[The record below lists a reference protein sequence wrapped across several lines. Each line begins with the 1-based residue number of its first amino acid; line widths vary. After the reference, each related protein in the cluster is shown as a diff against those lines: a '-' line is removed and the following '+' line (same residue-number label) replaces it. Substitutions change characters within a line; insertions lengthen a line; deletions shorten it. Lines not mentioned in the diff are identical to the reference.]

1 MASFNSLMNK
11 KVLDNQIG
19 LNGAD
24 EDYPADFAN
33 KISESKVDK
42 SSVMTMF
49 DLCLY
54 YLEGRQYLV
63 YDRNLTRFTQSKSQR
78 GRNRV
83 VINLILNLWRSV
95 VSRLATSY
103 PSIAVLP
110 ASPNYDDIIKA
121 QASELALRYYWS
133 QENIKLVI
141 QNAVEW
147 LVSTGNCGIQTYYD
161 PDKKKVCSKAI
172 SPYDLFFEK
181 GATSLEESDWVVIR
195 SFVKKSTLIAQYPDK
210 KKEIQELSTTTGD
223 YTTTKEGET
232 ASYSV
237 PPNRCEVYEAYWKDG
252 RYAIMTNNFYLFK
265 GEYPEGCFPVQ
276 HIRYTEIPNRLWGV
290 GLIQPLVDLQNSYN
304 KFRNQILDNVELM
317 SNPKWLIPKTAGV
330 SAQAITNAAGEKVY
344 YNPAGGK
351 PEQVAGEPIPAY
363 VLDNIQRVQA
373 EMMDVS
379 GIHSVSV
386 GKRAVGIVSGKGIEA
401 LQQGDASQLQLTQ
414 QSIEQAVKKMAE
426 CVLVFMKTYY
436 TEPTFMRML
445 DNSGGAVFREIKD
458 EDIVDFPEVFIEAN
472 SLFRS
477 ELPDRDAKVLEMLQL
492 GLIDPPTALKEL
504 SFRTGGMSS
513 MIDKMAST
521 SEAKKLIDAIKQ
533 GAQVE
538 IFNTDDTETFS
549 KVFQEYIKSD
559 EFLTLPMPTQD
570 YITDVFNSMATFGQP
585 PEALAKLQRNKI
597 FPKEV
602 EGRGQY
608 NDVLA
613 GMNSPDA
620 QLQSILN
627 FGKQE
632 VASQED
638 RALSDLVKA
647 TLPKPEV
654 AGADGIS
661 NYGRAGVNP
670 RMGGVGG

>member
-1 MASFNSLMNK
+1 MAFNSVMNK

-19 LNGAD
+19 LDGAD

-103 PSIAVLP
+103 PSVAVLP
-110 ASPNYDDIIKA
+110 ASPNYDDIIKS

-133 QENIKLVI
+133 QENIKLVL
-141 QNAVEW
+141 QNAIEW
-147 LVSTGNCGIQTYYD
+147 LVSTGNVGIQTYYD

-195 SFVKKSTLIAQYPDK
+195 SFVKKSTLISTYPDK
-210 KKEIQELSTTTGD
+210 KKEIQDLSTTTGD

-237 PPNRCEVYEAYWKDG
+237 PPNRVEVYEAYWKDG
-252 RYAIMTNNFYLFK
+252 RYAVLTNNTYLFK
-265 GEYPEGCFPVQ
+265 GEYPEGAFPIQ

-290 GLIQPLVDLQNSYN
+290 GLIQPLIDLQNSYN

-330 SAQAITNAAGEKVY
+330 SAQAITNTAGEKVY

-373 EMMDVS
+373 EMFDVS
-379 GIHSVSV
+379 GIHSVSI

-426 CVLVFMKTYY
+426 CVLLFMKTYY
-436 TEPTFMRML
+436 NEPTFMRML

-458 EDIVDFPEVFIEAN
+458 EDIVEFPEVFIEAN

-477 ELPDRDAKVLEMLQL
+477 ELPDKDAKVIEMLQL
-492 GLIDPPTALKEL
+492 GLIPPEEALKEL
-504 SFRTGGMSS
+504 SFKTGGMSG
-513 MIDKMAST
+513 MIDKMAAT
-521 SEAKKLIDAIKQ
+521 SEAKKLIEAIKK
-533 GAQVE
+533 GAQIE
-538 IFNTDDTETFS
+538 IYNTDDTKTFS
-549 KVFQEYIKSD
+549 KVFNEYIKSD
-559 EFLTLPMPTQD
+559 EYLTLPMSIQD
-570 YITDVFNSMATFGQP
+570 YISDAFNAMASFGQP
-585 PEALAKLQRNKI
+585 PEALQQLQRNKI
-597 FPKEV
+597 FPKMA
-602 EGRGQY
+602 EGSSEY
-608 NDVLA
+608 DNIIS
-613 GMNSPDA
+613 GMNSPQA
-620 QLQSILN
+620 QLQHLAT
-627 FGKQE
+627 FGQ
-632 VASQED
+632 Q
-638 RALSDLVKA
+638 
-647 TLPKPEV
+647 EV
-654 AGADGIS
+654 AGAERRAISELTKATLTKQPVADDGIS
-661 NYGRAGVNP
+661 NYGKAGVNP

>member
-1 MASFNSLMNK
+1 MAGFGLK
-11 KVLDNQIG
+11 KVLDNELG
-19 LNGAD
+19 LDGGD
-24 EDYPADFAN
+24 DYYPKDFA
-33 KISESKVDK
+33 KRIDESKVDK
-42 SSVMTMF
+42 SATGTMF

-63 YDRNLTRFTQSKSQR
+63 YDRNLTRFTMAKSQR

-83 VINLILNLWRSV
+83 VINLVLNLWRSV

-103 PSIAVLP
+103 PNIAVLP
-110 ASPNYDDIIKA
+110 ASPTYDDITKA
-121 QASELALRYYWS
+121 QASEIALRYYWS

-147 LVSTGNCGIQTYYD
+147 LCSTGNVGLHTYYD
-161 PDKKKVCSKAI
+161 ADKKKVCTKAV

-181 GATSLEESDWVVIR
+181 GATSLEESDWVVVR
-195 SFVKKSTLIAQYPDK
+195 SFVKKSALIAAYPDK
-210 KKEIQELSTTTGD
+210 RKQIENLASSSGD
-223 YTTTKEGET
+223 YTTTKDGET

-237 PPNRCEVYEAYWKDG
+237 PPNRVEMFEAYWKDG
-252 RYAIMTNNFYLFK
+252 RYAVLTNEFYLFK

-276 HIRYTEIPNRLWGV
+276 HIRYTEIPNRLWGI
-290 GLIQPLVDLQNSYN
+290 GLIQPLIDLQNSYN

-317 SNPKWLIPKTAGV
+317 SNPKWLIPKTSGV
-330 SAQAITNAAGEKVY
+330 SAQAITNTAGEKVY

-386 GKRAVGIVSGKGIEA
+386 GKRAVGVVSGKGIEA

-426 CVLVFMKTYY
+426 CVLVMMKNYY

-445 DNSGGAVFREIKD
+445 DTAGGAVFQEIKD
-458 EDIVDFPEVFIEAN
+458 TDIVDYPEVFIEAN

-492 GLIDPPTALKEL
+492 GLIPPQEALKEL
-504 SFRTGGMSS
+504 SFKTGGMTS
-513 MIDKMAST
+513 MLNKMAST
-521 SEAKKLIDAIKQ
+521 SEAKKLIEAIKQ

-538 IFNTDDTETFS
+538 IYNTDDVETFG
-549 KVFQEYIKSD
+549 KVFGDYIKTD
-559 EFLTLPMPTQD
+559 EFMSLPMPIQD
-570 YITDVFNSMATFGQP
+570 YISDVFNSMASYGQP
-585 PEALAKLQRNKI
+585 PEALDKLKRNKI
-597 FPKEV
+597 FPVEV
-602 EGRGQY
+602 ENTMEADNVVNALQ
-608 NDVLA
+608 
-613 GMNSPDA
+613 SPTG
-620 QLQSILN
+620 QLQQLAAL
-627 FGKQE
+627 GM
-632 VASQED
+632 D
-638 RALSDLVKA
+638 RMEQAGERGVRELTKAAIKPPVSD
-647 TLPKPEV
+647 
-654 AGADGIS
+654 DGIS
-661 NYGRAGVNP
+661 NYGRPGVNP

>member
-1 MASFNSLMNK
+1 MAGFGLK
-11 KVLDNQIG
+11 KVLDNELG
-19 LNGAD
+19 LDGGD
-24 EDYPADFAN
+24 DYYPKDFA
-33 KISESKVDK
+33 KRIDESKVDK
-42 SSVMTMF
+42 SATGTMF

-63 YDRNLTRFTQSKSQR
+63 YDRNLTRFTMAKSQR

-83 VINLILNLWRSV
+83 VINLVLNLWRSV

-103 PSIAVLP
+103 PNIAVLP
-110 ASPNYDDIIKA
+110 ASPTYDDITKA
-121 QASELALRYYWS
+121 QASEIALRYYWS

-147 LVSTGNCGIQTYYD
+147 LCSTGNVGLHTYYD
-161 PDKKKVCSKAI
+161 ADKKKVCTKAV

-181 GATSLEESDWVVIR
+181 GATSLEESDWVVVR
-195 SFVKKSTLIAQYPDK
+195 SFVKKSALIAAYPDK
-210 KKEIQELSTTTGD
+210 RKQIENLASSSGD
-223 YTTTKEGET
+223 YTTTKDGET

-237 PPNRCEVYEAYWKDG
+237 PPNRVEMFEAYWKDG
-252 RYAIMTNNFYLFK
+252 RYAVLTNEFYLFK

-276 HIRYTEIPNRLWGV
+276 HIRYTEIPNRLWGI
-290 GLIQPLVDLQNSYN
+290 GLIQPLIDLQNSYN

-317 SNPKWLIPKTAGV
+317 SNPKWLIPKTSGV
-330 SAQAITNAAGEKVY
+330 SAQAITNTAGEKVY

-386 GKRAVGIVSGKGIEA
+386 GKRAVGVVSGKGIEA

-426 CVLVFMKTYY
+426 CVLVMMKNYY

-445 DNSGGAVFREIKD
+445 DTAGGAVFQEIKD
-458 EDIVDFPEVFIEAN
+458 TDIVEYPEVFIEAN

-492 GLIDPPTALKEL
+492 GLIPPQEALKEL
-504 SFRTGGMSS
+504 SFKTGGMTS
-513 MIDKMAST
+513 MLNKMAST
-521 SEAKKLIDAIKQ
+521 SEAKKLIEAIKQ

-538 IFNTDDTETFS
+538 IYNTDDVETFG
-549 KVFQEYIKSD
+549 KVFGDYIKTD
-559 EFLTLPMPTQD
+559 EFMSLPMPIQD
-570 YITDVFNSMATFGQP
+570 YISDVFNSMASYGQP
-585 PEALAKLQRNKI
+585 PEALDKLKRNKI
-597 FPKEV
+597 FPVEV
-602 EGRGQY
+602 ENTMEADNVVNALQ
-608 NDVLA
+608 
-613 GMNSPDA
+613 SPTG
-620 QLQSILN
+620 QLQQLAAL
-627 FGKQE
+627 GM
-632 VASQED
+632 D
-638 RALSDLVKA
+638 RMEQAGERGVRELTKAAIKPPVSD
-647 TLPKPEV
+647 
-654 AGADGIS
+654 DGIS
-661 NYGRAGVNP
+661 NYGRPGVNP

>member
-1 MASFNSLMNK
+1 MAFNSVMNK
-11 KVLDNQIG
+11 KVLDNQLG

-24 EDYPADFAN
+24 EDYPEDFAN

-63 YDRNLTRFTQSKSQR
+63 YDRNLTRFAQSKSQR

-103 PSIAVLP
+103 PSVAVLP

-133 QENIKLVI
+133 QENIKLVL
-141 QNAVEW
+141 QNAIEW
-147 LVSTGNCGIQTYYD
+147 LVSTGNVGIQTYFD

-181 GATSLEESDWVVIR
+181 GATSLEESDWVVVR
-195 SFVKKSTLIAQYPDK
+195 SFVKKATLISAYPDK
-210 KKEIQELSTTTGD
+210 KKEIQDLATTSGD

-237 PPNRCEVYEAYWKDG
+237 PPNRVEVYEAYWKDG
-252 RYAIMTNNFYLFK
+252 RYAVLTNNTYLFK

-290 GLIQPLVDLQNSYN
+290 GLIQPLIDLQNSYN

-330 SAQAITNAAGEKVY
+330 SAQAITNTAGEKVY

-373 EMMDVS
+373 EMFDVS
-379 GIHSVSV
+379 GIHSVSI

-426 CVLVFMKTYY
+426 CVLIMMKTYY
-436 TEPTFMRML
+436 NEPTFMRML
-445 DNSGGAVFREIKD
+445 DNTGGAVFREIKD
-458 EDIVDFPEVFIEAN
+458 EDLVEFPEVFIEAN

-477 ELPDRDAKVLEMLQL
+477 ELPDKDAKVIEMLQL
-492 GLIDPPTALKEL
+492 GLIPPEEALKEL
-504 SFRTGGMSS
+504 SFKTGGMSGI
-513 MIDKMAST
+513 IDKMAAT
-521 SEAKKLIDAIKQ
+521 SEAKQLIDAIKQ
-533 GAQVE
+533 GAQIE
-538 IFNTDDTETFS
+538 IYNTDDTKTFA

-559 EFLTLPMPTQD
+559 EFQTLPMSIQD
-570 YITDVFNSMATFGQP
+570 YISDAFNSMASFGQP
-585 PEALAKLQRNKI
+585 PEALKNLQRNKV
-597 FPKEV
+597 FPKEA
-602 EGRGQY
+602 EERAQY
-608 NDVLA
+608 DNIVA
-613 GMNSPDA
+613 GMNSPQA
-620 QLQSILN
+620 QLQSLAS

-632 VASQED
+632 VQGEQE
-638 RALSDLVKA
+638 RMISELTKA
-647 TLPKPEV
+647 TLPKTPV
-654 AGADGIS
+654 ADDGIS
-661 NYGRAGVNP
+661 NYGKAGVNP

>member
-1 MASFNSLMNK
+1 MAGFNVK
-11 KVLDNQIG
+11 KVLDNELG
-19 LNGAD
+19 LDGGD
-24 EDYPADFAN
+24 ETYPKDFA
-33 KISESKVDK
+33 KRIDESKVDK
-42 SSVMTMF
+42 SATGTMF

-63 YDRNLTRFTQSKSQR
+63 YDRNLTRFTMAKSQR

-95 VSRLATSY
+95 VARLATSY
-103 PSIAVLP
+103 PNVAVIP

-121 QASELALRYYWS
+121 QASEAALHYYWS
-133 QENIKLVI
+133 QENIKQVLQDAI
-141 QNAVEW
+141 EW
-147 LVSTGNCGIQTYYD
+147 LVSTGNCGLQTYYD
-161 PDKKKVCSKAI
+161 PDKKKVCSKAV

-181 GATSLEESDWVVIR
+181 GATSLEESDWVVVR
-195 SFVKKSTLIAQYPDK
+195 SFVKKATLMAAYPEK
-210 KKEIQELSTTTGD
+210 KKQIQDLASSSGD
-223 YTTTKEGET
+223 YTTTKDGET

-237 PPNRCEVYEAYWKDG
+237 PPNRVEVFEAYWKDG
-252 RYAIMTNNFYLFK
+252 RYAVLTNDFYLFK
-265 GEYPEGCFPVQ
+265 GEFPEGAFPVQ
-276 HIRYTEIPNRLWGV
+276 HLRYTEIPNRLWGV
-290 GLIQPLVDLQNSYN
+290 GLIQPLIDLQNSYN

-330 SAQAITNAAGEKVY
+330 SAQAITNTAGEKVY

-414 QSIEQAVKKMAE
+414 QSIEFAVKKMAE
-426 CVLVFMKTYY
+426 CVLVMMKTYY
-436 TEPTFMRML
+436 TEPVFMRML

-458 EDIVDFPEVFIEAN
+458 ENIVDFPEVFIEAN

-504 SFRTGGMSS
+504 SFKTGGMTAI
-513 MIDKMAST
+513 MDKMAST
-521 SEAKKLIDAIKQ
+521 SEAKQLIEAIKQ

-538 IFNTDDTETFS
+538 IYNSDDIDTFS
-549 KVFQEYIKSD
+549 RVFSEYIKAD
-559 EFLTLPMPTQD
+559 EYQTLPMPTQD
-570 YITDVFNSMATFGQP
+570 YISDVFNAMVSFGKAP
-585 PEALAKLQRNKI
+585 DALQNLQRNKV
-597 FPKEV
+597 FPVVPPETKRVDEALM
-602 EGRGQY
+602 GT
-608 NDVLA
+608 
-613 GMNSPDA
+613 NSMAA
-620 QLQSILN
+620 QLQTLAGTGQQLN
-627 FGKQE
+627 QE
-632 VASQED
+632 AQEPAYK
-638 RALSDLVKA
+638 ALAKTITEA
-647 TLPKPEV
+647 GER

>member
-1 MASFNSLMNK
+1 MAGFQIK
-11 KVLDNQIG
+11 KVLDNQLG
-19 LNGAD
+19 LDGAD
-24 EDYPADFAN
+24 EDYPADFA
-33 KISESKVDK
+33 KRIDESKVDK
-42 SSVMTMF
+42 SGTGTMF

-63 YDRNLTRFTQSKSQR
+63 YDRNLTRFTQARSQR

-95 VSRLATSY
+95 VARLATSY
-103 PSIAVLP
+103 PSIAVIP

-133 QENIKLVI
+133 QEDIKNVLQVAI
-141 QNAVEW
+141 EW
-147 LVSTGNCGIQTYYD
+147 LVSTGNVGIQTYFD

-181 GATSLEESDWVVIR
+181 GATSLEESDWVVVR
-195 SFVKKSTLIAQYPDK
+195 SFVKKSTLLAAYPEK
-210 KKEIQELSTTTGD
+210 KKQINNIATSSGD
-223 YTTTKEGET
+223 YTTTKDGET
-232 ASYSV
+232 SSYSV
-237 PPNRCEVYEAYWKDG
+237 PPNRVEVFEAYWKDG
-252 RYAIMTNNFYLFK
+252 RYAVLTNEFYLFK
-265 GEYPEGCFPVQ
+265 GEYPEGAFPVQ
-276 HIRYTEIPNRLWGV
+276 HIRYTEVPNRLWGV
-290 GLIQPLVDLQNSYN
+290 GLIQPLIDLQNSYN

-330 SAQAITNAAGEKVY
+330 SAQAITNTAGEKVY

-414 QSIEQAVKKMAE
+414 QSIEQGVKKMAE

-436 TEPTFMRML
+436 NEPKFMRML

-458 EDIVDFPEVFIEAN
+458 EDLVDFPEVFIEAN

-477 ELPDRDAKVLEMLQL
+477 ELPDKDAKVLEMLQL

-504 SFRTGGMSS
+504 SFKTGGMTGI
-513 MIDKMAST
+513 IDKMAAT
-521 SEAKKLIDAIKQ
+521 SEAKGLIEAIKQ

-538 IFNTDDTETFS
+538 IYNTDDTETFT
-549 KVFQEYIKSD
+549 KVFSEYIKSD
-559 EFLTLPMPTQD
+559 EFQTLPMPVQD
-570 YITDVFNSMATFGQP
+570 YISDVFNSMVAQNQP
-585 PEALAKLQRNKI
+585 PEAIEKLKRNKI
-597 FPKEV
+597 FPVIPEEANKYDNAMMAMNS
-602 EGRGQY
+602 Q
-608 NDVLA
+608 NAQLQQLA
-613 GMNSPDA
+613 GMTKETIQGLQEPAIKSVVKGALEPPRADA
-620 QLQSILN
+620 
-627 FGKQE
+627 E
-632 VASQED
+632 
-638 RALSDLVKA
+638 
-647 TLPKPEV
+647 
-654 AGADGIS
+654 GIS

-670 RMGGVGG
+670 RMGGAGG

>member
-1 MASFNSLMNK
+1 MAFGIK
-11 KVLDNQIG
+11 KVLDNEIG
-19 LNGAD
+19 LEGGD
-24 EDYPADFAN
+24 DTYPKDFA
-33 KISESKVDK
+33 KRIDESKVDK
-42 SSVMTMF
+42 SATGTMF

-63 YDRNLTRFTQSKSQR
+63 YDRNLTRFTTAKSQR

-95 VSRLATSY
+95 VARLATSY
-103 PSIAVLP
+103 PNVSVIP
-110 ASPNYDDIIKA
+110 ATPNYDDISKA
-121 QASELALRYYWS
+121 EASEIALRYYWS
-133 QENIKLVI
+133 QEDLKKVLQDAI
-141 QNAVEW
+141 EW
-147 LVSTGNCGIQTYYD
+147 LVSTGNAGLHTYYD
-161 PDKKKVCSKAI
+161 ADKKKVCSKAI

-181 GATSLEESDWVVIR
+181 GATSLEESDWVAIR
-195 SFVKKSTLIAQYPDK
+195 SFVKKGTLKAAYPEK
-210 KKEIQELSTTTGD
+210 KKQIDNLSTSSGD
-223 YTTTKEGET
+223 YTTTKDGET
-232 ASYSV
+232 GSYSV
-237 PPNRCEVYEAYWKDG
+237 PPNRVEVFDVYWKDG
-252 RYAIMTNNFYLFK
+252 RYAVLTNDFYLFK
-265 GEYPEGCFPVQ
+265 GEFPEGCFPVQ
-276 HIRYTEIPNRLWGV
+276 HLRYTEIPNRLWGV
-290 GLIQPLVDLQNSYN
+290 GLIQPLIDLQNSYN

-351 PEQVAGEPIPAY
+351 PEQVAGTPIPAY

-414 QSIEQAVKKMAE
+414 QSIEFAVKKMAE
-426 CVLVFMKTYY
+426 SVLIMMKTYY
-436 TEPTFMRML
+436 TEPVFMRML

-504 SFRTGGMSS
+504 SFKTGGMTAI
-513 MIDKMAST
+513 MDKMAAT
-521 SEAKKLIDAIKQ
+521 SEAKQLIEAIKQ

-538 IFNTDDTETFS
+538 IYNSDDLDTFS
-549 KVFQEYIKSD
+549 RVFSEYIKAD
-559 EFLTLPMPTQD
+559 EFQTLPMPTQD
-570 YITDVFNSMATFGQP
+570 YISDVFNAMVSFGKAP
-585 PEALAKLQRNKI
+585 DALQNLQRNKV
-597 FPKEV
+597 FPVVPQETGKVDETLM
-602 EGRGQY
+602 GTKS
-608 NDVLA
+608 
-613 GMNSPDA
+613 MPA
-620 QLQSILN
+620 QLQTLVGTGNQLIQEGQEPAYKALAKSITDA
-627 FGKQE
+627 GG
-632 VASQED
+632 
-638 RALSDLVKA
+638 RA
-647 TLPKPEV
+647 E
-654 AGADGIS
+654 ADGIS